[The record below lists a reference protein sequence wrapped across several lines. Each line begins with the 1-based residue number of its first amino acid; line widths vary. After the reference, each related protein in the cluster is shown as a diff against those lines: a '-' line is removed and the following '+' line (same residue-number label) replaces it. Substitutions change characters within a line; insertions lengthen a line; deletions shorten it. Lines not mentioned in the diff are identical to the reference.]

1 MSTKAA
7 GSRWYNAVWRWHF
20 YAAMFCIPLILWLS
34 VTGSIYL
41 WRPQIEALI
50 DRPYSDVGGAGPRA
64 SAARIAEAAVG
75 ALRGSVLHRYQ
86 LPETPDQAVQVIVG
100 RHGVESRVYVHPQ
113 TLAILKTVEE
123 QDRLMRWVFRL
134 HGELMIGNPGSWIV
148 ETAACWAIM
157 MILTGVYLWWP
168 RGAQGLAG
176 VLWPRLRLRGRAW
189 WRDLHAVTAIWIS
202 GLALLLILT
211 GLPWANA
218 WGGYLKEVRALAGA
232 TDGPQDWSTS
242 SRAGSG
248 AATAQMM
255 GDHAEHG
262 DMTMDHPR
270 IDYAPL
276 DRIVANVAPLG
287 LAAPVLIAPPTGSD
301 GLWTAKSDSA
311 DRPLR
316 TSLTVDG
323 VSGTVVG
330 RKDFSERHWIDRL
343 VGYGTAAH
351 EGQLFGIANQLLGLL
366 AALGLFVTAATGAV
380 MWWRRRP
387 QGLLGAPIPL
397 GRPRFGPLLIGAIL
411 LLALLFPM
419 FGATLA
425 GWLLLERLVFSR
437 SRTIAHWLG
446 LAAERGAA
454 S

>member
-1 MSTKAA
+1 MSVEQA

-20 YAAMFCIPLILWLS
+20 YAAIFCIPLIIWLS

-50 DRPYSDVGGAGPRA
+50 DRPFADVATAGPRM
-64 SAARIAEAAVG
+64 SAARIARAAVD
-75 ALRGSVLHRYQ
+75 AVPGSVLHRYQ
-86 LPETPDQAVQVIVG
+86 LPETPRQAVQVIVG
-100 RHGVESRVYVHPQ
+100 KAGGESRVYVHPQ
-113 TLAILKTVEE
+113 TLAILKNVRE

-134 HGELMIGNPGSWIV
+134 HGELMIGDTGSWVV

-168 RGAQGLAG
+168 RGAKGLAG
-176 VLWPRLRLRGRAW
+176 VLWPRLRLGGRAF

-218 WGGYLKEVRALAGA
+218 WGGYLKEVRAITGA

-242 SRAGSG
+242 SRGGAGSG
-248 AATAQMM
+248 TAQMM
-255 GDHAEHG
+255 GDHAEHMG
-262 DMTMDHPR
+262 MTMAHPR

-276 DRIVANVAPLG
+276 DRIIANVAPLR
-287 LAAPVLIAPPTGSD
+287 LAGPVLIAPPAGSD

-311 DRPLR
+311 NRPLR
-316 TSLTVDG
+316 VNLTVDG
-323 VSGTVVG
+323 VSGTIVG
-330 RKDFSERHWIDRL
+330 RKDFSERHWIDQL

-351 EGQLFGIANQLLGLL
+351 EGQLFGLGNQLLGLL
-366 AALGLFVTAATGAV
+366 AAIGLLVTAVTGAV

-411 LLALLFPM
+411 LLALFFPM

-425 GWLLLERLVFSR
+425 GVLSLERLVFRR
-437 SRTIAHWLG
+437 SRAVARWLG
-446 LAAERGAA
+446 LAAVRTPA